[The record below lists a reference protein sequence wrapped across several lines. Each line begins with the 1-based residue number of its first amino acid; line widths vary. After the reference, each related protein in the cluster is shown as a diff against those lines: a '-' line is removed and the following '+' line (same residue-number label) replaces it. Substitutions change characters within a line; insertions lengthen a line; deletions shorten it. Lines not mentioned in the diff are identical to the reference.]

1 MYDAFKQLFPTITL
15 YSGWRI
21 RDYPSVNTL
30 RQVFS
35 NALSL
40 IGSGQLDSSDAL
52 SASVSVWVY
61 QESLKYPDGPP
72 YSSWV
77 EFYGPVQEHG
87 DSYSYVAS
95 WLFSNETADVEYIGI
110 AVSGYGNRTNLPPQP
125 FASENTTLVS
135 HHH

>member
-1 MYDAFKQLFPTITL
+1 MYDAFKQLFPTITP
-15 YSGWRI
+15 YFGWWT
-21 RDYPSVNTL
+21 RDHPYTNAL
-30 RQVFS
+30 AQALS
-35 NALSL
+35 NVLSL

-72 YSSWV
+72 CSLWA
-77 EFYGPVQEHG
+77 EFHGPVQEHG

-125 FASENTTLVS
+125 FTSENTALVS